1 MRRSAHKFAGLVALT
16 ALLVHSAVDA
26 FPRPPQPL
34 IELRFDGALTVA
46 TGLLS
51 AGATITASSGAALT
65 TDRFGRA
72 NRALHLPAGNAL
84 RSNALALPSANTV
97 RSLCTWFR
105 TTGATGFQSF
115 GEWGAFATNSRF
127 GTMLS
132 TTGFVYV
139 VGQGDDYSCAA
150 GSALNTGVWQ
160 HVCTTWDGTNVRV
173 YANGALTCTG
183 VPSVGSYNTAIT
195 TPLSIGRTVDN
206 TISQTEFFDG
216 DIDTWQVFGTA
227 LTADQ
232 VKYVFN
238 EPPQPLIELK
248 FDGGLT
254 ANSTG
259 YLTGVSISATAGVS
273 LTADRYGRPN
283 RAAQVTSGNCL
294 RSELTLR
301 GACLWDA
308 SASVGGCA
316 LTWRMRTTC
325 GGPAARE

>member
-1 MRRSAHKFAGLVALT
+1 MLGAAKPGRTAPSAVTWLLCCAT
-16 ALLVHSAVDA
+16 ALA
-26 FPRPPQPL
+26 FPQPPQPL

-46 TGLLS
+46 TGLLG
-51 AGATITASSGAALT
+51 AGATISASSGAALT

-72 NRALHLPAGNAL
+72 NRALRLSAGNSL
-84 RSNALALPSANTV
+84 RSNALALPSSNTV

-105 TTGATGFQSF
+105 TTGTANFQAI

-127 GTMLS
+127 GVLVS
-132 TTGFVYV
+132 TSGFLYV

-160 HVCTTWDGTNVRV
+160 HMCTTWDGTNVRV

-183 VPSVGSYNTAIT
+183 VPSVGSYYTAIT

-248 FDGGLT
+248 FDGSLT
-254 ANSTG
+254 SNSTG
-259 YLTGVSISATAGVS
+259 YLAGVTISATAGVS

-283 RAAQVTSGNCL
+283 GAAQITLGSCL
-294 RSELTLR
+294 RSECCVLPRNKQCAPCGFSVALPFPSS
-301 GACLWDA
+301 CL
-308 SASVGGCA
+308 
-316 LTWRMRTTC
+316 LLTTC
-325 GGPAARE
+325 